1 MTINSVTSNR
11 ALYDAMVQQAAAL
24 RAAPDNRA
32 LASRT
37 SPVQASQGSPAKSSV
52 SESPEATNFATSLS
66 AHTRAIESRPP
77 TLPPPARPEAR
88 PLKNRV
94 ADLYR
99 GPAAD
104 ANRLVVQTRAP
115 GTLAAPG
122 SSAASVA
129 PAVPPEDSSPDPTF
143 VEVHSV
149 YVDASDEESGRR
161 SRNPLFQ
168 FASQLYQNVVT
179 TSRRSAAGEFIGSS
193 FSAVA

>member
-11 ALYDAMVQQAAAL
+11 ELYDAMVQQAAAL
-24 RAAPDNRA
+24 RAAPDPRA
-32 LASRT
+32 IPARASQPQT
-37 SPVQASQGSPAKSSV
+37 SQGSTAKSAS
-52 SESPEATNFATSLS
+52 SEPAEPTTFANSLS
-66 AHTRAIESRPP
+66 AHTRAINSRPP
-77 TLPPPARPEAR
+77 TPSTPVRPKS
-88 PLKNRV
+88 LLTHNRV
-94 ADLYR
+94 ADAYR
-99 GPAAD
+99 GPSAD
-104 ANRLVVQTRAP
+104 ATRLVVQTRAP

-122 SSAASVA
+122 SRAAAVEMAA
-129 PAVPPEDSSPDPTF
+129 PRETDSPDPTF

-179 TSRRSAAGEFIGSS
+179 TSRRSAAGEYIGSS

>member
-24 RAAPDNRA
+24 RAAPENRA
-32 LASRT
+32 LPSRT
-37 SPVQASQGSPAKSSV
+37 SPAQASQGSPAKSSV

-77 TLPPPARPEAR
+77 TLPPARPEAR
-88 PLKNRV
+88 PVQNRV

-122 SSAASVA
+122 SRAESVA
-129 PAVPPEDSSPDPTF
+129 PAVPPESDSADPTF